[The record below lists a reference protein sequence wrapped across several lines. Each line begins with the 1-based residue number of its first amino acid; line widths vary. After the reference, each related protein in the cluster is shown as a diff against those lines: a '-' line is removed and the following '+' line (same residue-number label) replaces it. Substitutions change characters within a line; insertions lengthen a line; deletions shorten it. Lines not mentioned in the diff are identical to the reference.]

1 VLLTFLGT
9 PSPLTAALL
18 KVMQAVAETAVGPY
32 HWIAAGTP
40 EELQEAWA
48 TRGDKPVLL
57 FSDIPSIKITE
68 MLKASGAPIVVVLE
82 PPAAIV
88 RAVATTRKI
97 TGLPALRFAS
107 QSLATLHDVAFLE
120 TAWRIGTGAADMP
133 LVTAAEMMARHFRLR
148 LDAPQVDNV
157 LKALKQKPG
166 SGATVATLVRK
177 HEDLPS
183 PSTASDMALAARVL
197 GGFDDLLAGIPARRF
212 EWEPEIF
219 LGDKP
224 HGEPI
229 TGRIELIGGKRC
241 FLFGPF
247 FHLPA
252 GAWRVAV
259 DFDIADNVSGNLL
272 KIDVH
277 TDRVIEEGT
286 VRLPNA
292 GRFACSLDFAIEEPR
307 LPVQIRLFVDEGAI
321 EGRFELHG
329 MTVERVA

>member
-57 FSDIPSIKITE
+57 FSDIPSIKITA

-82 PPAAIV
+82 PPAEIV

-120 TAWRIGTGAADMP
+120 TAWRVGPGAADMP

-148 LDAPQVDNV
+148 LDAPQFDKV
-157 LKALKQKPG
+157 LKALKQK

-177 HEDLPS
+177 PEDLAAA
-183 PSTASDMALAARVL
+183 STASDMALAARVL
-197 GGFDDLLAGIPARRF
+197 GGFDDLLTGSPARRF
-212 EWEPEIF
+212 EWEPGIF

-229 TGRIELIGGKRC
+229 TGKIELIGGKRC

-252 GAWRVAV
+252 GSWRVTV

-286 VRLPNA
+286 ARLPND
-292 GRFACSLDFAIEEPR
+292 GRFACSLDFTIEEPR

-329 MTVERVA
+329 MTVERDA